1 MTLLTSGPLSIT
13 MISGELG
20 ANLNVPGIGSYKKL
34 HEASNLPPALYTNDT
49 VEFSLFYG
57 YTHPEISVS
66 LFDVFDTGADWQYTW
81 RFTRTSAY
89 SDLIVNWDEVVNN
102 GAPTSSASTFL
113 GTNTTVN
120 LVRTYPYPAD
130 VNSEYYVSITVAPR
144 EIYDIPAYKGV
155 SSSVSDR
162 VEFPGGNAPPSS
174 SRQIYF
180 SGRKGLTG
188 PLNGWSTA
196 CDALNAVNP
205 PAPIVFFIPGAN
217 YSSNPPPTGTQLYSN
232 NSLTTALPTASSDKW
247 YAVTGGNSKA
257 WKINNGI
264 FRGES
269 ICSGGIF

>member
-66 LFDVFDTGADWQYTW
+66 LFDVFSTGSNWQYTW
-81 RFTRTSAY
+81 RFTRNSAY
-89 SDLIVNWDEVVNN
+89 SDLIVNWDEVVSN
-102 GAPTSSASTFL
+102 GAPTSSSSTFL
-113 GTNTTVN
+113 GTNTTVD

-162 VEFPGGNAPPSS
+162 VEVPGGNAPAS
-174 SRQIYF
+174 SRRDFRYINFGKNKYQ
-180 SGRKGLTG
+180 GH
-188 PLNGWSTA
+188 NTA
-196 CDALNAVNP
+196 CDALNAVSLEG
-205 PAPIVFFIPGAN
+205 PIDIYVPGAG
-217 YSSNPPPTGTQLYSN
+217 YGTTPPPTGTILYTSPTL
-232 NSLTTALPTASSDKW
+232 LTAYILPTPTSDKW
-247 YAVTGGNSKA
+247 YSVTGGNSVA
-257 WKINNGI
+257 WKINNGR